1 MSITLRSDLTRPL
14 NKTEVDGNWQEI
26 KDLSSIE
33 NGKGASKVAIEDAAG
48 NFTSTTVEGALAEI
62 SAGAAGIWTELSPGA
77 YYDGSITVGKATFEN
92 YSAIPTII
100 QCGDQAIW
108 SATKLPSSSGF
119 SEFLQNAYWDGTA
132 GAYKYINDGPASLH
146 GQANGY
152 HYFWVAA
159 SGTAGDNVSFSEALT
174 FNPTGDVSGT
184 IIKDEDTMSSDSATH
199 LATQQS
205 IKAYV
210 DSNSHWTQINNDIYY
225 DVTGGGVVLGHSSP
239 QEWHTGWQYIEVGKW
254 GSVSASDSS
263 GVMDIARNYY
273 NATTNADT
281 RIDAGYAQA
290 LHFEPA
296 TGEITLRVSA
306 SDVLGSTITWIDAL
320 TIGPTGTISG
330 ISIKDDDTMAD
341 NSALHLATQQSIKA
355 YVDNNTI
362 DSSGVTYEALNTNG
376 DVGTSAG
383 TLAIGNHTHSGVY
396 EPADATILKD
406 ADIGV
411 SVASEGH
418 THEGTEVLSTAV
430 TDGYVL
436 TADGAGNSV
445 WEASAGGGSSTLDG
459 LTDTTITSIASGEVL
474 KWNGSAWINNT
485 LAEAGISA
493 TSHNHSGVYEPADA
507 TILKDADIGST
518 LQAYD
523 ADLTVLG
530 GLAKT
535 DSNFIVGNGATW
547 VAESGATARASLGLT
562 IGTDVQAYSATN
574 ALTSDITYGTLNTNG
589 DVGTGAGQLAI
600 GDHTHATYA
609 PLASP
614 TFTGNPTAPTATAGD
629 NDTTI
634 ATTAFVTTAV
644 AAVSSPWEEST
655 SYATDIV
662 FSTGVVGIGVTFT
675 QNWAATSYALEVG
688 DRGSLSYTSNATYT
702 SHNFYY
708 NAGDKFLTTGWASQ
722 YAMFGINGAHTF
734 KVSSASG
741 TAGAAIT
748 WTTGLQVVAG
758 GDCLTGTNAALATTA
773 TAGFLYIPVTN
784 GAPTGTPTNAGV
796 NNAAIVFD
804 RTNNKLYVYDGGWLS
819 TAALT

>member
-1 MSITLRSDLTRPL
+1 MSVTLRSDLTRPL
-14 NKTEVDGNWQEI
+14 NQTEVDGNWQEI
-26 KDLSSIE
+26 KDLSSTE

-62 SAGAAGIWTELSPGA
+62 STGGIWTELSPGA

-132 GAYKYINDGPASLH
+132 SAYKYINDGPASLH

-159 SGTAGDNVSFSEALT
+159 SGTAGANVSFSEALT
-174 FNPTGDVSGT
+174 FNPTGNVSGT
-184 IIKDEDTMSSDSATH
+184 IIKDEDTMSSNSATH

-210 DSNSHWTQINNDIYY
+210 DSNSYWTQINNDIYY

-273 NATTNADT
+273 NATTNVDT

-383 TLAIGNHTHSGVY
+383 TLAIGDHAHSGVY

-411 SVASEGH
+411 SVASESH

-518 LQAYD
+518 VQAYD
-523 ADLTVLG
+523 ADLTALG
-530 GLAKT
+530 GIAKT
-535 DSNFIVGNGATW
+535 DSNFIVGNGTTW

-600 GDHTHATYA
+600 GNHTHATYA

-644 AAVSSPWEEST
+644 AAVTAGPLTLNAQTGT
-655 SYATDIV
+655 SYTLVLGDA
-662 FSTGVVGIGVTFT
+662 
-675 QNWAATSYALEVG
+675 QNYVSM
-688 DRGSLSYTSNATYT
+688 SNAAANT
-702 SHNFYY
+702 
-708 NAGDKFLTTGWASQ
+708 LT
-722 YAMFGINGAHTF
+722 
-734 KVSSASG
+734 VP
-741 TAGAAIT
+741 
-748 WTTGLQVVAG
+748 
-758 GDCLTGTNAALATTA
+758 TNASVA
-773 TAGFLYIPVTN
+773 F
-784 GAPTGTPTNAGV
+784 PTGTEIVIQQVGAGTTT
-796 NNAAIVFD
+796 I
-804 RTNNKLYVYDGGWLS
+804 GGAGITFQSAGGLLDLNLQYSACTLIKKATDTWTVIGDL
-819 TAALT
+819 A